1 VGLNTPDASDTLE
14 TFKLADGIFVL
25 GSFEKGL
32 TVRSQQVRAHNL
44 AWALR
49 EQGLA
54 QNRKN
59 RVAIVGGGIAAL
71 TLAAGLA
78 ATCDGIEISIFEKRA
93 HLCPFQLGC
102 DTRWLHPRLYEW
114 PQQGSRAPSSQLPIF
129 NWQAGRASDVAHSIL
144 RWFERGKAALQGDPL
159 EIYLSVE
166 HLVIDA
172 KTRNIEWIGRNSV
185 RTNFSS
191 KVEGQRRQFD
201 VIVLAT
207 GFGVEDLAG
216 DSATPSYWRN
226 ESYGQPILDGM
237 SHVYGISGYGDGALI
252 DLARLT
258 IDRYRQDRIITELFG
273 DDESVDRKIAD
284 EINRMGVG
292 DNIHDLLYDLESTHF
307 AGKVDLIR
315 SRLRT
320 DTRVGIYL
328 GGKDNKN
335 KSFRDVFTGKVS
347 FVNRLLFYCL
357 FRSGAFVPIF
367 DDLEKW
373 ASSNGVANERR
384 IIRHGTNAEE
394 HVSKIFSEST
404 SLKAGIAGLIQ
415 SQAQRPDPI
424 YPLNSFPL
432 FGV

>member
-1 VGLNTPDASDTLE
+1 
-14 TFKLADGIFVL
+14 
-25 GSFEKGL
+25 
-32 TVRSQQVRAHNL
+32 
-44 AWALR
+44 
-49 EQGLA
+49 
-54 QNRKN
+54 
-59 RVAIVGGGIAAL
+59 
-71 TLAAGLA
+71 
-78 ATCDGIEISIFEKRA
+78 
-93 HLCPFQLGC
+93 
-102 DTRWLHPRLYEW
+102 
-114 PQQGSRAPSSQLPIF
+114 
-129 NWQAGRASDVAHSIL
+129 
-144 RWFERGKAALQGDPL
+144 
-159 EIYLSVE
+159 
-166 HLVIDA
+166 VIDA